1 MEYFLGDYASPICSL
16 YGMLEEVGNPHY
28 DLDATKC
35 KDFTIKLTPFPKDDN
50 AFTRYKWYKENEEI
64 LNQIFNRVF
73 EDEFEK
79 YISRFCNISDI

>member
-1 MEYFLGDYASPICSL
+1 MDDNVLNNF
-16 YGMLEEVGNPHY
+16 
-28 DLDATKC
+28 K
-35 KDFTIKLTPFPKDDN
+35 IKLTPFPKDDN

-79 YISRFCNISDI
+79 YISKFCNISNI